1 MNPASRIFPGWPA
14 ALLIIPEEYERR
26 TYMTAIS
33 LSKLNILQNL
43 KPEDLSLDGLLVHYN
58 ELAELAGADKRNA
71 KFRDKPTGIKA
82 IKGLLV
88 QIAATAHLP
97 AEPAPTPGLARLR
110 SSPQAETIRNR
121 VLQDQE
127 DATRLAV
134 RARDA
139 APPALET
146 DPVPVQVPRQRAAT
160 IADTAIITVLAASNP
175 KREGTASFDRF
186 KGYRGKCTVADYV
199 SRTGDRTIA
208 LRDIA
213 HDSAKG
219 FIRITE

>member
-1 MNPASRIFPGWPA
+1 MKITPAQAAIF
-14 ALLIIPEEYERR
+14 
-26 TYMTAIS
+26 
-33 LSKLNILQNL
+33 NID
-43 KPEDLSLDGLLVHYN
+43 PMALSLDGLLVHYN
-58 ELAELAGADKRNA
+58 ELVTSFGVGDKRNA

-97 AEPAPTPGLARLR
+97 EEPAPTPGLARLR
-110 SSPQAETIRNR
+110 AAPTADAIRNR

-134 RARDA
+134 KARDG

-146 DPVPVQVPRQRAAT
+146 DPVPVQAPPRQRAAT
-160 IADTAIITVLAASNP
+160 IADTAIITVVAETNP

-186 KGYRGKCTVADYV
+186 KGYRGKCTVADYI

-213 HDSAKG
+213 HDAAKG
-219 FIRITE
+219 FIKVTE